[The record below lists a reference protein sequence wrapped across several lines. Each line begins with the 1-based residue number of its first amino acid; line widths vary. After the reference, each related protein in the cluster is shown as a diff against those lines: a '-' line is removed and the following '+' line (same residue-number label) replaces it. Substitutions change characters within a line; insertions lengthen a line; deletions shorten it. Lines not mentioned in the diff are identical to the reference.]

1 MTQTFSNNK
10 KKGSYGNFSLIVSGI
25 MKIKPSNQEAK
36 RLIQIKTALISVSDK
51 TGLEELAPFL
61 QKQGVE
67 IMATGG
73 TAKFIHDL
81 GIEVKEVSEVTG
93 FPEIL
98 GGRVKTLHPV
108 IEGGILA
115 RRDNLKD
122 QEDLQKHHIK
132 PLDLV
137 VCNLYP
143 FLKMV
148 EKRETSL
155 DKVVEE
161 IDIGGITLLRAS
173 AKNFRYVVVVSSPY
187 QYQELMEEMAKN
199 GGAFPEDKSQQWA
212 IEAFLQT
219 SAYDSY
225 IANYLTKLTY
235 PEEEPFYPQFSLLLR
250 KKYPLRYGEN
260 PHQRGAFYEDL
271 SLDSQGFM
279 RYMEHWGGKELSFNN
294 LYDVQAAFGLVREYE
309 EPAVVIVKHNNPCGV
324 ATDSNLSVAAQKA
337 LSGDP
342 VSAYGGIVA
351 FNRSVDKESAEI
363 FRKLFIEVVIAPEY
377 EEGAQEIFSS
387 KKNLRIIKAPLS
399 SPAYF
404 DLKKV
409 DGGFLLQDKDIIDLD
424 KDKLQVVTEK
434 KPTPQEEEDLLFAWK
449 VAKHVKSNAIVLAK
463 GRQTVGVGAGQ
474 MSRID
479 ALYIALLKAQGRE
492 KGAVLASDA
501 FFPFSD
507 VVEEAGKNGITAII
521 QPGGSIRDED
531 SIQACNRL

>member
-1 MTQTFSNNK
+1 MSNR
-10 KKGSYGNFSLIVSGI
+10 I
-25 MKIKPSNQEAK
+25 QEVK

-51 TGLEELAPFL
+51 TGLEELATFL

-67 IMATGG
+67 IIATGG
-73 TAKFIHDL
+73 TARFIRNL
-81 GIEVKEVSEVTG
+81 GIEIKEVSEITG

-115 RRDNLKD
+115 RRDNPED
-122 QEDLQKHHIK
+122 QEDLKKHQIK

-143 FLKMV
+143 FEKMI
-148 EKRETSL
+148 EKEETSL
-155 DKVVEE
+155 EKVVEE
-161 IDIGGITLLRAS
+161 IDIGGITLIRAS
-173 AKNFRYVVVVSSPY
+173 AKNFRYVVSVSSPC
-187 QYQELMEEMAKN
+187 QYQELMEEMTKN
-199 GGAFPEDKSQQWA
+199 GGAFPKDKSQKWA
-212 IEAFLQT
+212 IEAFFRT
-219 SAYDSY
+219 SAYEGH
-225 IANYLTKLTY
+225 IAIYLSRLTY

-271 SLDSQGFM
+271 SLDPQGFM
-279 RYMEHWGGKELSFNN
+279 RYIEHWGEKELSFNN
-294 LYDVQAAFGLVREYE
+294 LYDVQAAFSLVREYE
-309 EPAVVIVKHNNPCGV
+309 DPAVVIVKHNNPCGV

-351 FNRSVDKESAEI
+351 FNRPVDKESAKV
-363 FRKLFIEVVIAPEY
+363 FRKLFIEVVIAPSY
-377 EEGAQEIFSS
+377 EEDARKIFSS
-387 KKNLRIIKAPLS
+387 KKNLRVIQAPLS
-399 SPAYF
+399 SPSYF

-424 KDKLQVVTEK
+424 KNKLQVVTEK

-463 GRQTVGVGAGQ
+463 DRETVGVGAGQ

-479 ALYIALLKAQGRE
+479 ALYIALLKAHGRE

-507 VVEEAGKNGITAII
+507 VVEEAGENGITAII

-531 SIQACNRL
+531 SIQACNKLGISMVFTGIRHFRH